1 MKDKIKEIRKK
12 TGMSQNDFANFI
24 GMPLNTL
31 RNWEQGI
38 NKPSEWLV
46 KLIEFY
52 VESNL
57 KEKEC

>member
-46 KLIEFY
+46 KLIAFY
-52 VESNL
+52 VESNI

>member
-38 NKPSEWLV
+38 NKPSEWLG

-52 VESNL
+52 VESR
-57 KEKEC
+57 